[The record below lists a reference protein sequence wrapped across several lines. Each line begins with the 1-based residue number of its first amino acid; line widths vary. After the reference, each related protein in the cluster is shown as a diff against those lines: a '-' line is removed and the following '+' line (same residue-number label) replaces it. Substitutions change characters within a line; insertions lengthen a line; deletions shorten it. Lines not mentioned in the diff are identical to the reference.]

1 MKKLALISVVG
12 LALSGCGGS
21 GGGSNSD
28 STPTQPVVKPSV
40 AIGSVEAV
48 NAEENTLTVN
58 GYTYHVSG
66 VVYGDTSMQLA
77 DVEPK
82 MMVQVGTDVRKASD
96 DGFLVTLEP
105 TITGRVTA
113 IDYVKKTF
121 TVNGVDL
128 QFDGLSD
135 DIEINDWV
143 MVSSLPTADAGY
155 RVLSVVEI
163 DVDNDYPTLGS
174 YYELEGRITSIDENA
189 GTFKLGTNI
198 TVSYDNIS
206 QLSIGQWVEVEGEM
220 QNGIFMANEVE
231 VEGYDVISNDSDV
244 EGIVTWV
251 ANDYSEFSLNY
262 RGAFFIDNATRF
274 EDGSKANLKQGQE
287 VEVTSVMKNGK
298 RIATVIEFEQP
309 DFDDNNQW
317 QGKEFECEGYVSN
330 YDAEARTFDIERCE
344 NDADQLLNNTTVV
357 IDAQTRFQGIE
368 ELNLNGAR
376 VEVDG
381 VIINDQ
387 NIAREV
393 ELDVY
398 DNCSLLR

>member
-28 STPTQPVVKPSV
+28 STPTQLVVKPSV

-189 GTFKLGTNI
+189 AMFKLGSNI

-220 QNGIFMANEVE
+220 QNGVFMANEVE

-330 YDAEARTFDIERCE
+330 YDAEARTFNIERYE

-357 IDAQTRFQGIE
+357 IDVQTRFQGIE

-398 DNCSLLR
+398 DN

>member
-82 MMVQVGTDVRKASD
+82 MMVLVGTDVRKASD

-163 DVDNDYPTLGS
+163 DVDNDYPTLES

-220 QNGIFMANEVE
+220 QNGVFMANEVE

-357 IDAQTRFQGIE
+357 IDAHTRFQGIE

-398 DNCSLLR
+398 DN

>member
-28 STPTQPVVKPSV
+28 STPTQPTVKPSV

-48 NAEENTLTVN
+48 NAEESTLTVN
-58 GYTYHVSG
+58 GHTYRVSE
-66 VVYGDTSMQLA
+66 VVYDDTQVQLA
-77 DVEPK
+77 DVKPK
-82 MMVQVGTDVRKASD
+82 MVVRVGSDLRQASNNGVR
-96 DGFLVTLEP
+96 VTLEP

-113 IDYVKKTF
+113 IDHVKKTF

-155 RVLSVVEI
+155 RVLSVVEL
-163 DVDNDYPTLGS
+163 DVDNDYPVLDND
-174 YYELEGRITSIDENA
+174 YELEGRITSIDENA
-189 GTFKLGTNI
+189 GTFEFGTNI

-220 QNGIFMANEVE
+220 QNGIFMAHEVQ
-231 VEGYDVISNDSDV
+231 VEDYNDLKNDSDV

-251 ANDYSEFSLNY
+251 AKDYSEFSLNY

-330 YDAEARTFDIERCE
+330 YDAEARTFEIERCE

-376 VEVDG
+376 VEVEG

-398 DNCSLLR
+398 DN

>member
-28 STPTQPVVKPSV
+28 STSTQPAVKPSV

-48 NAEENTLTVN
+48 NAEESTLTVN
-58 GYTYHVSG
+58 GHTYRVSE
-66 VVYGDTSMQLA
+66 VVYDDTQVQLA
-77 DVEPK
+77 DVKPK
-82 MMVQVGTDVRKASD
+82 MVVRVGSDIQQASD
-96 DGFLVTLEP
+96 NGVRVTLEP

-113 IDYVKKTF
+113 IDHVKKTF
-121 TVNGVDL
+121 TVNGVEL
-128 QFDGLSD
+128 QFDDLSD
-135 DIEINDWV
+135 DIEVNDWV

-155 RVLSVVEI
+155 RVLSVVEL
-163 DVDNDYPTLGS
+163 DVDNDYPVLDND
-174 YYELEGRITSIDENA
+174 YELEGRITSIDENA
-189 GTFKLGTNI
+189 GTFKLGGKV
-198 TVSYDNIS
+198 TVAYNNIS

-251 ANDYSEFSLNY
+251 AKDYSEFSLNY

-330 YDAEARTFDIERCE
+330 YDAEARTFEIERCE

-376 VEVDG
+376 VEVEG

-398 DNCSLLR
+398 DN

>member
-21 GGGSNSD
+21 GGGNNSD

-163 DVDNDYPTLGS
+163 DVDNDYPALGS
-174 YYELEGRITSIDENA
+174 YCELEGRITSIDENA
-189 GTFKLGTNI
+189 GTFKLGSNI

-398 DNCSLLR
+398 DN

>member
-48 NAEENTLTVN
+48 NAEESTLTVN
-58 GYTYHVSG
+58 GHTYRVSE
-66 VVYGDTSMQLA
+66 VVYDDTQVQLA
-77 DVEPK
+77 DVKPK
-82 MMVQVGTDVRKASD
+82 MVVRVGSDIRQASD
-96 DGFLVTLEP
+96 NGVRVTLEP

-163 DVDNDYPTLGS
+163 DVDNDYPALGS

-189 GTFKLGTNI
+189 STFELGTNI

-330 YDAEARTFDIERCE
+330 YDAEARTFNIERCE

-357 IDAQTRFQGIE
+357 IDVQTRFQGIE

-398 DNCSLLR
+398 DN

>member
-121 TVNGVDL
+121 TVNVVDL

-189 GTFKLGTNI
+189 GTFKLGSNI

-398 DNCSLLR
+398 DN

>member
-206 QLSIGQWVEVEGEM
+206 QLSTGQWVEVEGEM
-220 QNGIFMANEVE
+220 QNGVFMANEVE

-381 VIINDQ
+381 VLINDQ

-398 DNCSLLR
+398 DN

>member
-28 STPTQPVVKPSV
+28 STPTQPAVKPSV

-48 NAEENTLTVN
+48 NAEESTLTVN
-58 GYTYHVSG
+58 GHTYRVSG

-155 RVLSVVEI
+155 RVLSVVEL
-163 DVDNDYPTLGS
+163 DVDNDYPVLDND
-174 YYELEGRITSIDENA
+174 YELEGRITSIDENA
-189 GTFKLGTNI
+189 GTFELGTNI

-220 QNGIFMANEVE
+220 QNGIFMAHEVQ
-231 VEGYDVISNDSDV
+231 VEDYDDLKNDSDV

-251 ANDYSEFSLNY
+251 AKDYSEFSLNY

-330 YDAEARTFDIERCE
+330 YDAEARTFEIERCE

-376 VEVDG
+376 VEVEG

-398 DNCSLLR
+398 DN

>member
-28 STPTQPVVKPSV
+28 STPTQPTVKPSV

-48 NAEENTLTVN
+48 NAEESTLTVN
-58 GYTYHVSG
+58 GHTYRVSE
-66 VVYGDTSMQLA
+66 VVYDDTQVQLA
-77 DVEPK
+77 DVKPK
-82 MMVQVGTDVRKASD
+82 MVVRVGSDIRQASD
-96 DGFLVTLEP
+96 NGVRVTLEP

-163 DVDNDYPTLGS
+163 DVDNDYPALGS
-174 YYELEGRITSIDENA
+174 YYELEGRITNTDENA
-189 GTFKLGTNI
+189 GTFELGTNI

-317 QGKEFECEGYVSN
+317 QGKELECEGYVSN
-330 YDAEARTFDIERCE
+330 YDAEARTFEIERCE

-376 VEVDG
+376 VEVEG

-398 DNCSLLR
+398 DN

>member
-128 QFDGLSD
+128 QFDGLSE

-174 YYELEGRITSIDENA
+174 HYELEGRITSIDENA

-398 DNCSLLR
+398 DN

>member
-28 STPTQPVVKPSV
+28 STLTQPVVKPSV

-189 GTFKLGTNI
+189 AMFKLGSNI

-220 QNGIFMANEVE
+220 QNGVFMANEVE

-330 YDAEARTFDIERCE
+330 YDAEARTFNIESCE

-357 IDAQTRFQGIE
+357 IDVHTRFQGIE

-387 NIAREV
+387 NIALEV

-398 DNCSLLR
+398 DN

>member
-28 STPTQPVVKPSV
+28 STSTQPAVKPSV

-48 NAEENTLTVN
+48 NAEESTLTVN
-58 GYTYHVSG
+58 GHTYRVSE
-66 VVYGDTSMQLA
+66 VVYDETQVQLA
-77 DVEPK
+77 DVKPK
-82 MMVQVGTDVRKASD
+82 MVVRVGSDIRQASNNGVR
-96 DGFLVTLEP
+96 VTLEP

-113 IDYVKKTF
+113 IDHVKKTF

-135 DIEINDWV
+135 DIEVNDWV

-163 DVDNDYPTLGS
+163 DVDNDYPALDND
-174 YYELEGRITSIDENA
+174 YELEGRITSIDENA
-189 GTFKLGTNI
+189 GTFKLGEKV
-198 TVSYDNIS
+198 TVAYNNIS

-220 QNGIFMANEVE
+220 QNGIFMAHEVE

-330 YDAEARTFDIERCE
+330 YDADSRVFEIEHCE
-344 NDADQLLNNTTVV
+344 NDADQVLSNTTVV

-376 VEVDG
+376 VEVEG
-381 VIINDQ
+381 VIINEQ

-398 DNCSLLR
+398 DY

>member
-82 MMVQVGTDVRKASD
+82 MMVQVGTGVRKASD

-163 DVDNDYPTLGS
+163 DVDNDYPALGN

-189 GTFKLGTNI
+189 ATFKLGTNI

-262 RGAFFIDNATRF
+262 RGEFFIDNATRF

-330 YDAEARTFDIERCE
+330 YDAEARTFEIERCE

-357 IDAQTRFQGIE
+357 IDVQTRFQGIE

-398 DNCSLLR
+398 DN

>member
-82 MMVQVGTDVRKASD
+82 MMVQVGTGVRKASD

-163 DVDNDYPTLGS
+163 DVDNDYPTLES

-220 QNGIFMANEVE
+220 QNGVFMANEVE

-317 QGKEFECEGYVSN
+317 HGKEFECEGYVSN
-330 YDAEARTFDIERCE
+330 YDAEARTFNIERCE

-357 IDAQTRFQGIE
+357 IDVQTRFQGIE

-398 DNCSLLR
+398 DN

>member
-1 MKKLALISVVG
+1 M
-12 LALSGCGGS
+12 SGCGGS

-28 STPTQPVVKPSV
+28 STSTQPAVKPSV

-48 NAEENTLTVN
+48 NAEESTLTVN
-58 GYTYHVSG
+58 GHTYRVSE
-66 VVYGDTSMQLA
+66 VVYDETQVQLA
-77 DVEPK
+77 DVKPK
-82 MMVQVGTDVRKASD
+82 MVVRVGSDIRQASNNGVR
-96 DGFLVTLEP
+96 VTLEP

-113 IDYVKKTF
+113 IDHVKKTF

-135 DIEINDWV
+135 DIEVNDWV

-163 DVDNDYPTLGS
+163 DVDNDYPALDND
-174 YYELEGRITSIDENA
+174 YELEGRITSIDENA
-189 GTFKLGTNI
+189 GTFKLGEKV
-198 TVSYDNIS
+198 TVAYNNIS

-220 QNGIFMANEVE
+220 QNGIFMAHEVE

-330 YDAEARTFDIERCE
+330 YDADSRVFEIEHCE
-344 NDADQLLNNTTVV
+344 NDADQVLSNTTVV

-376 VEVDG
+376 VEVEG
-381 VIINDQ
+381 VIINEQ

-398 DNCSLLR
+398 DY

>member
-28 STPTQPVVKPSV
+28 STPTQPAVKPSV

-48 NAEENTLTVN
+48 NAEESTLTVN
-58 GYTYHVSG
+58 GHTYRVSE
-66 VVYGDTSMQLA
+66 VVYDDTQVQLA
-77 DVEPK
+77 DVKPK
-82 MMVQVGTDVRKASD
+82 MVVRVGSDIQQASD
-96 DGFLVTLEP
+96 NGVRVTLEP

-113 IDYVKKTF
+113 IDHVKKTF

-143 MVSSLPTADAGY
+143 MVSSLPTVDAGY

-163 DVDNDYPTLGS
+163 DVDNDYPALGS
-174 YYELEGRITSIDENA
+174 YYELEGRITSTDENA
-189 GTFKLGTNI
+189 GTFELGTNI

-231 VEGYDVISNDSDV
+231 VEDYDVISNDSDV

-330 YDAEARTFDIERCE
+330 YDAEARTFEIERCE

-376 VEVDG
+376 VEVEG

-398 DNCSLLR
+398 DN

>member
-28 STPTQPVVKPSV
+28 STSTQPAVKPSV

-48 NAEENTLTVN
+48 NAEESTLTVN
-58 GYTYHVSG
+58 GHTYRVSE
-66 VVYGDTSMQLA
+66 VVYDDTQVQLA
-77 DVEPK
+77 DVKPK
-82 MMVQVGTDVRKASD
+82 MVVRVGSDIRQASD
-96 DGFLVTLEP
+96 NGVRVTLEP

-113 IDYVKKTF
+113 IDHVKKKF
-121 TVNGVDL
+121 TVNGIEL
-128 QFDGLSD
+128 QFDDLSD
-135 DIEINDWV
+135 DIEVNDWV

-163 DVDNDYPTLGS
+163 DVDNDYPALGS
-174 YYELEGRITSIDENA
+174 YYELEGRITSTDENA
-189 GTFKLGTNI
+189 GTFELGTNI

-262 RGAFFIDNATRF
+262 RGAFFIDNATLF
-274 EDGSKANLKQGQE
+274 EDGSKANLEQGQE

-330 YDAEARTFDIERCE
+330 YDAEARTFEIERCE

-376 VEVDG
+376 VEVEG

-393 ELDVY
+393 ELDVD
-398 DNCSLLR
+398 DN

>member
-174 YYELEGRITSIDENA
+174 YYELEGRITSIYENA

-398 DNCSLLR
+398 DN

>member
-58 GYTYHVSG
+58 GYTYHVSR

-135 DIEINDWV
+135 DIELNDWV

-330 YDAEARTFDIERCE
+330 YDAEARTFNIERCE

-357 IDAQTRFQGIE
+357 IDVQTRFQGIE

-398 DNCSLLR
+398 DN

>member
-121 TVNGVDL
+121 TVNGVDM

-189 GTFKLGTNI
+189 AMFKLGSNI

-220 QNGIFMANEVE
+220 QNGVFMANEVE

-398 DNCSLLR
+398 DN

>member
-206 QLSIGQWVEVEGEM
+206 QLSTGQWVEVEGEM
-220 QNGIFMANEVE
+220 QNGVFMANEVE

-317 QGKEFECEGYVSN
+317 HGKEFECEGYVSN

-344 NDADQLLNNTTVV
+344 NNADQLLNNTTVV
-357 IDAQTRFQGIE
+357 IDAHTRFQGIE

-398 DNCSLLR
+398 DN

>member
-206 QLSIGQWVEVEGEM
+206 QLSTGQWVEVEGEM
-220 QNGIFMANEVE
+220 QNGVFMANEVE

-398 DNCSLLR
+398 DN

>member
-28 STPTQPVVKPSV
+28 STSTQPAVKPSV

-48 NAEENTLTVN
+48 NAEESTLTVN
-58 GYTYHVSG
+58 GHTYRVSE
-66 VVYGDTSMQLA
+66 VVYDDTQVQLA
-77 DVEPK
+77 DVKPK
-82 MMVQVGTDVRKASD
+82 MVVRVGSDIRQASNNGVR
-96 DGFLVTLEP
+96 VTLEP

-113 IDYVKKTF
+113 IDHVKKTF

-135 DIEINDWV
+135 DIEVNDWV

-163 DVDNDYPTLGS
+163 DVDNDYPALGS
-174 YYELEGRITSIDENA
+174 YYELEGRITSTDENA
-189 GTFKLGTNI
+189 GTFELGTNI

-220 QNGIFMANEVE
+220 QNGIFMAHEVQ
-231 VEGYDVISNDSDV
+231 VEDYDDLKNDSDV

-251 ANDYSEFSLNY
+251 AKDYSEFSLNY

-287 VEVTSVMKNGK
+287 VEVTSIMKNGK

-330 YDAEARTFDIERCE
+330 YDAEARTFEIERCE

-376 VEVDG
+376 VEVEG

-398 DNCSLLR
+398 DN

>member
-28 STPTQPVVKPSV
+28 STSTQPAVKPSV

-48 NAEENTLTVN
+48 NAEESTLTVN
-58 GYTYHVSG
+58 GHTYRVSE
-66 VVYGDTSMQLA
+66 VVYDDTQVQLA
-77 DVEPK
+77 DVKPK
-82 MMVQVGTDVRKASD
+82 MVVRVGSDIRQASNNGVR
-96 DGFLVTLEP
+96 VTLEP

-113 IDYVKKTF
+113 IDHVKKTF

-135 DIEINDWV
+135 DIEVNDWV

-155 RVLSVVEI
+155 RVLSVVEL
-163 DVDNDYPTLGS
+163 DVDNDYPVLDND
-174 YYELEGRITSIDENA
+174 YELEGRITSIDENA
-189 GTFKLGTNI
+189 GTFELGTNI

-220 QNGIFMANEVE
+220 QNGIFMAHEVQ
-231 VEGYDVISNDSDV
+231 VEDYDDLKNDSDV

-251 ANDYSEFSLNY
+251 AKDYSEFSLNY

-330 YDAEARTFDIERCE
+330 YDAEARTFEIERCE

-376 VEVDG
+376 VEVEG

-398 DNCSLLR
+398 DN

>member
-28 STPTQPVVKPSV
+28 ITPTQPVVKPSV
-40 AIGSVEAV
+40 AIGSVEVV

-82 MMVQVGTDVRKASD
+82 MMVQVGTGVRKASD

-121 TVNGVDL
+121 MVNGVDL

-135 DIEINDWV
+135 DIEVNDWV
-143 MVSSLPTADAGY
+143 MVSSLPTDDAGY

-317 QGKEFECEGYVSN
+317 HGKEFECEGYVSN
-330 YDAEARTFDIERCE
+330 YDAEARTFNIERCE

-357 IDAQTRFQGIE
+357 IDVQTRFQGIE

-398 DNCSLLR
+398 DN

>member
-21 GGGSNSD
+21 GGGNNSD

-163 DVDNDYPTLGS
+163 DVDNDYPALGS
-174 YYELEGRITSIDENA
+174 YCELEGRITSIDENA

-344 NDADQLLNNTTVV
+344 NDAEQLLNNTTVV

-398 DNCSLLR
+398 DVLIQT

>member
-163 DVDNDYPTLGS
+163 DVDNDYPTLES

-398 DNCSLLR
+398 DN

>member
-28 STPTQPVVKPSV
+28 STPTQSVVKPSV

-66 VVYGDTSMQLA
+66 VVYGDTSMQFA

-82 MMVQVGTDVRKASD
+82 MMVQVGTGVRKASD

-105 TITGRVTA
+105 TITGRVTE

-135 DIEINDWV
+135 DIEVNDWV

-189 GTFKLGTNI
+189 STFELGTNI

-298 RIATVIEFEQP
+298 RIATIIEFEQP

-330 YDAEARTFDIERCE
+330 YDVEARTFDIERCE

-357 IDAQTRFQGIE
+357 IDVQTRFQGIE

-398 DNCSLLR
+398 DN

>member
-189 GTFKLGTNI
+189 GKFKLGTNI

-330 YDAEARTFDIERCE
+330 YDAEARTFNIERCE

-357 IDAQTRFQGIE
+357 IDVQTRFQGIE

-398 DNCSLLR
+398 DN

>member
-220 QNGIFMANEVE
+220 QNGVFMANEVE

-357 IDAQTRFQGIE
+357 IDVHTRFQGIE

-398 DNCSLLR
+398 DN

>member
-66 VVYGDTSMQLA
+66 VVYSDTSMQLA

-220 QNGIFMANEVE
+220 QNGVFMANEVE

-398 DNCSLLR
+398 DN